1 MKGETRAGDYIR
13 RRNTMFDVN
22 RYPKWNDSA
31 HDRPILSTTNYN
43 WLADWA
49 WLIVPVVVIALA
61 YLIR

>member
-1 MKGETRAGDYIR
+1 
-13 RRNTMFDVN
+13 MFDVN